1 MNIELLSKKLSN
13 ILPVLTVKQD
23 KQDYL
28 IMFEDKKMFRMLAP
42 KKDQTVW
49 LMEFLIGGTVLENA
63 KMFSKIFQA
72 IDECKVKDND

>member
-42 KKDQTVW
+42 KKNQTVW
-49 LMEFLIGGTVLENA
+49 LMEFLIGGTVLENSI
-63 KMFSKIFQA
+63 MFAKIFEA
-72 IDECKVKDND
+72 INEAAEFEK